1 VLAVMDKLEENRFL
15 VVQERNFRRILK
27 KHILMLLK
35 AQKEYWT
42 KRYTVRST
50 KLRDESTK
58 FFHVA
63 ATKRFRFN
71 TITSLDTP
79 DGRLLSRHAEKAAHL
94 WDEYKNMLG
103 SSMQPTMRF
112 NLQEL
117 VQSHD
122 LQSIAEPFSK
132 EDIDKVISTIP
143 NDKAPGPNGFNELFL
158 KKCWHLIKEDFYEL
172 CFNFLMV

>member
-1 VLAVMDKLEENRFL
+1 
-15 VVQERNFRRILK
+15 
-27 KHILMLLK
+27 
-35 AQKEYWT
+35 
-42 KRYTVRST
+42 
-50 KLRDESTK
+50 
-58 FFHVA
+58 
-63 ATKRFRFN
+63 
-71 TITSLDTP
+71 
-79 DGRLLSRHAEKAAHL
+79 
-94 WDEYKNMLG
+94 
-103 SSMQPTMRF
+103 MQPTMRF